1 MKQIKEDIKSGNFH
15 PMYLLYG
22 EEDYL
27 VRNYKEQLVHSI
39 TGGDEMNFSTYQG
52 DGIDFNELMD
62 TANTLPFFAEYRLIL
77 LEDTKLFKKANELS
91 ELLNDVPDS
100 TVFVFVEK
108 EVDKRN
114 KLYKFVNKTGVVAQ
128 MDAMSES
135 DTKAFMV
142 HKLSKADRKIREST
156 ANYLL
161 EQVDNSLTNLD
172 NELEKLIAYTEGREE
187 VTVQDIDSVCCVVV
201 TGQIFKLCDAVA
213 SGNLKEVMNYY
224 HDLLALKES
233 PMHILYLLVRHFNI
247 LLQMI
252 VLSKQ
257 YGKKELAS
265 KIGINPYFVGKY
277 QAQCKRFGY
286 QQLKMMLEECIN
298 VEEDFKRGKIEDQ
311 IGLELLLIR
320 FSQNKIK

>member
-15 PMYLLYG
+15 PIYLLYG

-39 TGGDEMNFSTYQG
+39 TGGDEMNFSSYQG
-52 DGIDFNELMD
+52 DGIDLNELMD
-62 TANTLPFFAEYRLIL
+62 TANTLPFFADYRLIL
-77 LEDTKLFKKANELS
+77 LEDTKLFKKANDLS
-91 ELLNDVPDS
+91 DLLKDVPDS

-114 KLYKFVNKTGVVAQ
+114 KLYKYVNKTGVAAQ
-128 MDAMSES
+128 MDAMNES
-135 DTKAFMV
+135 DTKAFIV
-142 HKLSKADRKIREST
+142 HKLAKADRKIREST

-213 SGNLKEVMNYY
+213 SGNLKEVLMYY

-233 PMHILYLLVRHFNI
+233 SVHILYLLVRHINI
-247 LLQMI
+247 LLQMS
-252 VLSKQ
+252 VLSKE

-277 QAQCKRFGY
+277 QAQGKRFSY
-286 QQLKMMLEECIN
+286 NQLKMMLEACLD

-311 IGLELLLIR
+311 IGLEVLLVQ
-320 FSQNKIK
+320 FTQNKIK

>member
-15 PMYLLYG
+15 PIYLLYG

-27 VRNYKEQLVHSI
+27 VRNYKEQLVNSI
-39 TGGDEMNFSTYQG
+39 TGGDEMNYSSYQG
-52 DGIDFNELMD
+52 DGIDLNELMD
-62 TANTLPFFAEYRLIL
+62 TANTLPFFADYRLIL
-77 LEDTKLFKKANELS
+77 LEDTKLFKKANDLS
-91 ELLNDVPDS
+91 DLLKDVPDS

-114 KLYKFVNKTGVVAQ
+114 KLYKYVNKTGVAAQ
-128 MDAMSES
+128 MDAMNES
-135 DTKAFMV
+135 DTKAFIV
-142 HKLSKADRKIREST
+142 HKLAKADRKIREST

-213 SGNLKEVMNYY
+213 SGNLKEVLMYY

-233 PMHILYLLVRHFNI
+233 SVHILYLLVRHMNI
-247 LLQMI
+247 LLQMN
-252 VLSKQ
+252 VLSKE

-277 QAQCKRFGY
+277 QAQGKRFSY
-286 QQLKMMLEECIN
+286 NQLKMMIEECLD
-298 VEEDFKRGKIEDQ
+298 VEADFKRGKIEDQ
-311 IGLELLLIR
+311 IGLELLLIQ
-320 FSQNKIK
+320 FAQNKIK